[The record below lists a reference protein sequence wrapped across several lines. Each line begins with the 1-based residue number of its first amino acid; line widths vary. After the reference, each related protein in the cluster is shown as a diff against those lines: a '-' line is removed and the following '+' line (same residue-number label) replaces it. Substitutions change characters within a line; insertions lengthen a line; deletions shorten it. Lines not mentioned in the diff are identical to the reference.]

1 MGSPYHKRYNSRW
14 GSAQLHSDKTE
25 CPPEV
30 EPEVAALTLAP
41 EIEAGIATGR
51 CSLLRDGEWPRYV
64 WGRTAFAT
72 EVGETLEVVWEARV
86 VNRDQGAY
94 KAYPVTQ
101 SRHSN
106 LMPLA
111 VEEHLWPG

>member
-1 MGSPYHKRYNSRW
+1 MF
-14 GSAQLHSDKTE
+14 
-25 CPPEV
+25 
-30 EPEVAALTLAP
+30 TLAD
-41 EIEAGIATGR
+41 E
-51 CSLLRDGEWPRYV
+51 EWPRYV
-64 WGRTAFAT
+64 WGRTAFPT
-72 EVGETLEVVWEARV
+72 EVGATLEVVWEARV

-111 VEEHLWPG
+111 VEEQLWPGY